1 MLSSLIFA
9 ALAVAW
15 LVVLVPMFARRRQ
28 EVSTTTDS
36 ALAARVVRRGSDA
49 RAATTVRGGTT
60 VQARPDYV
68 EEADGM
74 PGSDS
79 DEFTDERVEHD
90 GEVVDSDRD
99 HDYDDEADTRR
110 VHSED
115 ARAGRRYRPGRGGFD
130 PEAAALAARAKY
142 ARRQRIV
149 LILLAAAVGTALLAG
164 FAWTPLWWVHG
175 LVDLSVVGYLTYLRR
190 QVHIEEDVR
199 NRRLARMNG
208 DRRPDGDETD
218 YYDHEADHDGYA
230 EYDDYDERDDEDREE
245 RADPA
250 QRRTGTVA
258 HLSHAEPVALDD
270 EDPLFDELDERTWE
284 PPYRRAA
291 GE

>member
-28 EVSTTTDS
+28 EVSKTTDS
-36 ALAARVVRRGSDA
+36 ALAARVVRRGSGA
-49 RAATTVRGGTT
+49 RPASTTRGGATA
-60 VQARPDYV
+60 QAPPDYV

-79 DEFTDERVEHD
+79 DELADERVEHD
-90 GEVVDSDRD
+90 DEVVEFDRDRDPDRD
-99 HDYDDEADTRR
+99 HDDEAETRR

-142 ARRQRIV
+142 ARRQRMV
-149 LILLAAAVGTALLAG
+149 LVLLAAALVTALLAG

-175 LVDLSVVGYLTYLRR
+175 LVDLSVIGYLTYLRR
-190 QVHIEEDVR
+190 QVRIEEDVR
-199 NRRLARMNG
+199 NRRLARMSG
-208 DRRPDGDETD
+208 GRQPGEDEAE
-218 YYDHEADHDGYA
+218 HE
-230 EYDDYDERDDEDREE
+230 EYGDYDEDWSEEDVPE
-245 RADPA
+245 
-250 QRRTGTVA
+250 QRRSGGRTGTVA
-258 HLSHAEPVALDD
+258 NLSHAEPVELDD